1 MMASFSDEDED
12 RLSINS
18 LTCPVKSRS
27 VCDASAANLLMQVR
41 RIALD
46 EVISENHRETSS
58 LHDVIPLTTLG
69 SPPHPIST
77 PQDSIS
83 LQKRKESEEEARNAD
98 KASCFQGRSR
108 TISVESP
115 ISIELNKP
123 LSLFTP
129 VRDKKKKTFE
139 PRSRSHDDERMDVPT
154 LACTSTCRTI
164 PSFLVSPETTKLY
177 HKEETDDFSL
187 NVVPSP
193 PFNKKFVGHTLPEG
207 VKVKDV
213 LRPKYSWKSYPELE
227 AYLIDHREQ
236 YLQYSNSL
244 NYTKEQKRYNN
255 RLTQGLLEL
264 AGNTGYVFEG
274 FTFSSI
280 RDRIR
285 CFYKSF
291 VQANKKKKQTMQQLS
306 RSRSVTF

>member
-1 MMASFSDEDED
+1 MASFSDQD
-12 RLSINS
+12 RLSIKS
-18 LTCPVKSRS
+18 TCSVKSRS

-46 EVISENHRETSS
+46 EVISENLREASS
-58 LHDVIPLTTLG
+58 LDGGIPL
-69 SPPHPIST
+69 SPLASPSRQVFT
-77 PQDSIS
+77 PQDFIS
-83 LQKRKESEEEARNAD
+83 VQEKKESEEELPLSDRTPC
-98 KASCFQGRSR
+98 SQGRSR
-108 TISVESP
+108 TVSVESP
-115 ISIELNKP
+115 INVGLSKP

-129 VRDKKKKTFE
+129 VRKDRKKTFR
-139 PRSRSHDDERMDVPT
+139 PGYHDDEMADDSMS
-154 LACTSTCRTI
+154 ASTSPSPTI

-177 HKEETDDFSL
+177 HKEEFDDFSL
-187 NVVPSP
+187 NLVPSP
-193 PFNKKFVGHTLPEG
+193 PFNKKYVGDALPEG
-207 VKVKDV
+207 VKLKDV

-236 YLQYSNSL
+236 YLQYSNSR

-255 RLTQGLLEL
+255 HLTQGLLEL

-274 FTFSSI
+274 FTFAAI

-291 VQANKKKKQTMQQLS
+291 VQANKKKKKHNMQQVS